1 VFISQGS
8 RRFLQFTKAH
18 SKTTKICDE
27 SAESARSAGEKL
39 SAIFFPADL
48 ADSADSSQINF
59 VEWSID
65 IPFRRNL
72 CGFSAPSAKICG
84 KYFKH
89 YLFPAEDT
97 DNAE

>member
-1 VFISQGS
+1 MRKVFVNPSP
-8 RRFLQFTKAH
+8 
-18 SKTTKICDE
+18 ICAFICE
-27 SAESARSAGEKL
+27 ICGRKL
-39 SAIFFPADL
+39 SAIFFPADP